1 MKITALVTSFN
12 DPIATRRCVNALL
25 KQTCP
30 LTAILVI
37 DNSKNQTIFVTDFCE
52 RTAESPELVICHFPE
67 NVGVSGA
74 IHEAVKFA
82 TIKQCSYLWT
92 FDQDSVP
99 QLDAAEKIIAAMDFQ
114 GHNHKGLHA
123 SLAYDG
129 GQQRFLF
136 GYRLNRFKF
145 EEILAADTQK
155 PYFCDGTITSGML
168 IPMIPL
174 INELLPAKALFIDGV
189 DHELCLNFLSNGY
202 RVLMIPESRLVH
214 HMGQPTMGQ
223 CLWGVS
229 SRTVHNYSPL
239 RKFYITRNHSYL
251 ETRFALRE
259 GALFSALLWRMRVSY
274 HMLRES
280 LFERREWLWASIWS
294 IALGTLLGICGKLVP
309 YNKLPAP
316 VRKLF

>member
-1 MKITALVTSFN
+1 MNIAALVTSFN

-37 DNSKNQTIFVTDFCE
+37 DNSKNQTIFVTDFNE
-52 RTAESPELVICHFPE
+52 RTAGSTELVIHHFGE
-67 NVGVSGA
+67 NIGISGA
-74 IHEAVKFA
+74 IHEGVKFA
-82 TIKQCSYLWT
+82 TTHRCSYLWT

-99 QLDAAEKIIAAMDFQ
+99 QLNAAEKIIAAM
-114 GHNHKGLHA
+114 GLLEHKHKGLYS
-123 SLAYDG
+123 SLAYDE
-129 GQQRFLF
+129 GQQRLLF

-174 INELLPAKALFIDGV
+174 INELLPPKELFIDGV
-189 DHELCLNFLSNGY
+189 DHELCLNFLSNGH
-202 RVLMIPESRLVH
+202 RVLMVPESQLVH
-214 HMGQPTMGQ
+214 HMGQPTMGRF
-223 CLWGVS
+223 LWGVS
-229 SRTVHNYSPL
+229 SRIVHNYSPL

-259 GALFSALLWRMRVSY
+259 GALFPALFWRLRVGY

-280 LFERREWLWASIWS
+280 LYERREWLWASIWS
-294 IALGTLLGICGKLVP
+294 IGLGTLLGICGKLVP
-309 YNKLPAP
+309 YDKLPSP